1 MTRVGDVRLGW
12 GESLVWD
19 EWRQRLY
26 FVDCQAST
34 LHWLDDDDATL
45 QRFRL
50 PSMPTGS
57 CPPTRAC
64 SSARSTTA
72 CTSSTQ
78 AAPRHVWSPP
88 IRPSWVAGATTP
100 ALTSRA
106 TSSPASSTWDRP
118 KARIRR
124 QQPRRRPARHRW
136 SRYAR
141 PRRTP
146 LHPGSTVGMRCGAP
160 PARGLG
166 GDDRPSELPQHQR
179 ALLPRIGFLVVG
191 ALARVRVGR
200 NSAAGPTRRGTRP
213 RGWAPALS
221 ARRSATGDRRSSGA
235 ASLSVGPV
243 LGAVA
248 ADGH

>member
-19 EWRQRLY
+19 ERRQRLY
-26 FVDCQAST
+26 FVDCRAST

-50 PSMPTGS
+50 PSMPTGIV
-57 CPPTRAC
+57 PTDESLLVGALDDGL
-64 SSARSTTA
+64 
-72 CTSSTQ
+72 
-78 AAPRHVWSPP
+78 HVIDPD
-88 IRPSWVAGATTP
+88 GATTRLVASYPPELGGRCAP

-136 SRYAR
+136 SRHAR

-191 ALARVRVGR
+191 ALARVRSVGTRRQVQHAVGR
-200 NSAAGPTRRGTRP
+200 DQGGGYQRYRHGAQPPGIAGRPVRRRC
-213 RGWAPALS
+213 R
-221 ARRSATGDRRSSGA
+221 
-235 ASLSVGPV
+235 
-243 LGAVA
+243 
-248 ADGH
+248 